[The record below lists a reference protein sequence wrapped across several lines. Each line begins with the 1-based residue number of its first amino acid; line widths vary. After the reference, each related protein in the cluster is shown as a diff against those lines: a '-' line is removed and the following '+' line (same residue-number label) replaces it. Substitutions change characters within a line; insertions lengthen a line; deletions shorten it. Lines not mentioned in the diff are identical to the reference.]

1 MSDLFQTR
9 KKVEDGAKWRGE
21 INVSIDGETDTL
33 CVRQLPDSEF
43 WEVMSLIDTDEL
55 NELQESLPDEQMEEY
70 QELKEKEGLTDG
82 KQNRLETLQAEI
94 ENSDV
99 DMFDVIS
106 TETFEGIRKAA
117 KYGVEPDDEDKRDA
131 LAQFTDEIRDQY
143 GAATHEEAAKY
154 INNTII
160 HPMINQATSF
170 TSFTIGI
177 KCLTETIGDTGN
189 LDD

>member
-21 INVSIDGETDTL
+21 INISIDGETDTL

-82 KQNRLETLQAEI
+82 EQNRLETLQAEI
-94 ENSDV
+94 ENS
-99 DMFDVIS
+99 
-106 TETFEGIRKAA
+106 R
-117 KYGVEPDDEDKRDA
+117 R
-131 LAQFTDEIRDQY
+131 
-143 GAATHEEAAKY
+143 
-154 INNTII
+154 
-160 HPMINQATSF
+160 
-170 TSFTIGI
+170 
-177 KCLTETIGDTGN
+177 
-189 LDD
+189 